1 MDQRRT
7 ENTQSVNRQ
16 SDLEK
21 EYKNGFRDGKRVD
34 AIDLIEAKLNK
45 TQRTKQLNA
54 DDQLKAYRL
63 ACYIF
68 EVITYFTLWQLN
80 LSNKPFYC

>member
-1 MDQRRT
+1 MAERRVNMDQRRT
-7 ENTQSVNRQ
+7 ENTLSANRQ

-21 EYKNGFRDGKRVD
+21 EYKNDFRDGKRVD
-34 AIDLIEAKLNK
+34 AIDVIEAKLNK
-45 TQRTKQLNA
+45 TRKRNQLNA

-68 EVITYFTLWQLN
+68 EVPSYFT
-80 LSNKPFYC
+80 F